1 MLGHI
6 NSPHFV
12 RKNFVYIDYIVKNP
26 YNQYEVIIMREE
38 KERVE
43 IRMPKTILEK
53 LEQYQK
59 EIGKPLKN
67 APKK

>member
-1 MLGHI
+1 
-6 NSPHFV
+6 
-12 RKNFVYIDYIVKNP
+12 
-26 YNQYEVIIMREE
+26 MREE

-59 EIGKPLKN
+59 ENWIPTRTGAILELLRKGLEK
-67 APKK
+67 

>member
-1 MLGHI
+1 
-6 NSPHFV
+6 
-12 RKNFVYIDYIVKNP
+12 FVYIDYIVKNP
-26 YNQYEVIIMREE
+26 YNQSEVILMRDE

-59 EIGKPLKN
+59 ENGIPTRTAAILELLRKGLEK
-67 APKK
+67 

>member
-1 MLGHI
+1 M
-6 NSPHFV
+6 
-12 RKNFVYIDYIVKNP
+12 K
-26 YNQYEVIIMREE
+26 EE

-59 EIGKPLKN
+59 ENGISTRTATILELLRKGLEK
-67 APKK
+67 